1 MMLNRDKNHSKH
13 LLISIFALSLHTKIE
28 NTKMKFKKAE
38 IMKKNKK
45 MKLNNRHNNHNNKN
59 LNNKNQNLEIYLQK
73 MLKNYKMI
81 YNKLKHKYKI

>member
-1 MMLNRDKNHSKH
+1 
-13 LLISIFALSLHTKIE
+13 
-28 NTKMKFKKAE
+28 MKFKKAE

-81 YNKLKHKYKI
+81 YNKLKHKYRI